1 MEEIWMPMIN
11 ALYVCGLKICYLLMN
26 QNTWSVTGRASWE
39 KLEET
44 WGFSWGLPLGTW
56 QLHSEND

>member
-26 QNTWSVTGRASWE
+26 QSTWFVTGHASWE
-39 KLEET
+39 KLEGT
-44 WGFSWGLPLGTW
+44 WGSSWEAPSWHWATPF
-56 QLHSEND
+56 